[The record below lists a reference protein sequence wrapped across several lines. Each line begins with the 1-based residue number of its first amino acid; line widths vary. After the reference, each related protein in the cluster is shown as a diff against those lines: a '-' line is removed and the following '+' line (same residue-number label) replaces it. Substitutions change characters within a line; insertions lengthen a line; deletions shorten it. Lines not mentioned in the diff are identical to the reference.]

1 MRRSIRR
8 VWRPEVGRGHGVA
21 SGHVGVLDPLRDED
35 RASYRTLL
43 DAGVSAVN
51 RTVNGTFHGGDGM
64 FRAAMPEG
72 YLSTI
77 RNISSFAHSRWIPLI
92 CGCRLCPRER
102 SRPQARADIEWRR
115 PGA

>member
-1 MRRSIRR
+1 MRMSIRR

-72 YLSTI
+72 VLEYHPEHQQL
-77 RNISSFAHSRWIPLI
+77 RPLA
-92 CGCRLCPRER
+92 LDPLDLWL
-102 SRPQARADIEWRR
+102 PAL
-115 PGA
+115 PP